1 MARLFLHLH
10 QGEREKSFSGF
21 IMLSV
26 VLMVGFTKTRT
37 VLPIPGIVPVACIR
51 FGCGLGQVELV
62 IGFLNAF
69 VRNE

>member
-1 MARLFLHLH
+1 M
-10 QGEREKSFSGF
+10 
-21 IMLSV
+21 V
-26 VLMVGFTKTRT
+26 VFTKTRT
-37 VLPIPGIVPVACIR
+37 ALPIPGIVPVACIR

>member
-1 MARLFLHLH
+1 MDRLFLHLH

-37 VLPIPGIVPVACIR
+37 ALPIPGIAPAACIR
-51 FGCGLGQVELV
+51 FVYGSGQVEPV

-69 VRNE
+69 ARNE

>member
-1 MARLFLHLH
+1 MVRLFLPPLP
-10 QGEREKSFSGF
+10 GEREKSSLVF

-26 VLMVGFTKTRT
+26 VLMVVFTKTRT
-37 VLPIPGIVPVACIR
+37 ALPIPGIVPVACIR

>member
-1 MARLFLHLH
+1 
-10 QGEREKSFSGF
+10 
-21 IMLSV
+21 MLSV

-37 VLPIPGIVPVACIR
+37 ALPIPGIAPAACIR
-51 FGCGLGQVELV
+51 FGYGSGQVEPV

>member
-1 MARLFLHLH
+1 
-10 QGEREKSFSGF
+10 
-21 IMLSV
+21 
-26 VLMVGFTKTRT
+26 MVGFTKTRT

-51 FGCGLGQVELV
+51 FGCGLDQVELV